1 MESKTITQGNPNIGG
16 ALWSA
21 GPGSTPHAASHANHI
36 LGGSGALLVLFSLLA
51 AGCASTP
58 YPAPVQDAT
67 VSAPP
72 PGEQAGTQQPDVYI
86 VQKGDTLYSIAL
98 NHGIDR
104 KELAERNGI
113 PDAGTIHIG
122 QRLSLSAPSPQ
133 AGPSLF
139 SLPDSSPP
147 SAPAVPPGP
156 AVPAEAKALAN
167 TERLKTEPKAFKLPY
182 SEQAVAQLTG
192 LTEAPRTVLAKV
204 DPMAEKQTSTILP
217 PTESPSEVIADRDR
231 LDWSWPA
238 KGRLLEAFS
247 EATKGIDIA
256 GKAGEAVTASAAGK
270 VVYSGAGLRG
280 YGKLI
285 IIKHNNTYLSAYAH
299 NNKIL
304 VKEGQTVAK
313 GQKIGEMGSTD
324 TDLVKLH
331 FEIRKNGRPV
341 DPLKHLPG
349 ISG

>member
-1 MESKTITQGNPNIGG
+1 MR
-16 ALWSA
+16 
-21 GPGSTPHAASHANHI
+21 
-36 LGGSGALLVLFSLLA
+36 LVLYWQKSIRWLRNKPV
-51 AGCASTP
+51 P
-58 YPAPVQDAT
+58 YCRRQ
-67 VSAPP
+67 SH
-72 PGEQAGTQQPDVYI
+72 
-86 VQKGDTLYSIAL
+86 L
-98 NHGIDR
+98 
-104 KELAERNGI
+104 
-113 PDAGTIHIG
+113 
-122 QRLSLSAPSPQ
+122 
-133 AGPSLF
+133 
-139 SLPDSSPP
+139 
-147 SAPAVPPGP
+147 
-156 AVPAEAKALAN
+156 
-167 TERLKTEPKAFKLPY
+167 
-182 SEQAVAQLTG
+182 
-192 LTEAPRTVLAKV
+192 RTVIS
-204 DPMAEKQTSTILP
+204 DP
-217 PTESPSEVIADRDR
+217 DR
-231 LDWSWPA
+231 LDWIWPA